1 MKKFFLIS
9 ALAATATAVSAQD
22 FIAGLDFETLPSV
35 SSDIAFDT
43 GTTTG
48 FTLNLKSNS
57 SDDSYSFNGYT
68 ATGWAASGDTYTDGT
83 TNYTASQFPQ
93 IPITVAAV
101 SGFAAST
108 SSFGN
113 TSAAAQGFGETAGIA
128 FGDAQGNQSIG
139 GQFTISV
146 GTALTDASIS
156 FDIAALVSQN
166 QTTGSITVN
175 GNSVSVTDAAVNQT
189 VNLGTL
195 ASGSLIT
202 FNLSGLSNGATFDN
216 FMVAGTVPEPS
227 TYAAIFGV
235 IALAIAV
242 VRRRRA

>member
-57 SDDSYSFNGYT
+57 SDDGYSSNGYT
-68 ATGWAASGDTYTDGT
+68 ATGWAASGDTYTNGSSDF
-83 TNYTASQFPQ
+83 TAGEFDQ

-128 FGDAQGNQSIG
+128 FGDAQGNQSTS
-139 GQFTISV
+139 GQFTVSV
-146 GTALTDASIS
+146 GTALTNASIS
-156 FDIAALVSQN
+156 FDVAALVSQN

-202 FNLSGLSNGATFDN
+202 FDLSGLSYGATFDN
-216 FMVAGTVPEPS
+216 FMVAGVPEPS